1 MRRSTPAQPRLLVV
15 GEDILGVF
23 SRVVRYSKF
32 EAKVPGNTRVLVLAT
47 GASHFAVAI
56 AGRPKR
62 SKRCYRSVNLHAGDG
77 MKETCGIHTITC

>member
-47 GASHFAVAI
+47 GASHFSVAI

-62 SKRCYRSVNLHAGDG
+62 
-77 MKETCGIHTITC
+77 